1 MSIQYKDG
9 NGTPHD
15 ESIHEEIL
23 GAVNFNR
30 TPAYAQSIERFIALG
45 LTEAEAKELMR
56 DHET

>member
-23 GAVNFNR
+23 SAVNFNR
-30 TPAYAQSIERFIALG
+30 TPAYQQSIDRLVKLG
-45 LTEAEAKELMR
+45 LSEKDAKELLKAK
-56 DHET
+56 